1 MGYAL
6 ENRLVVCQTFPDAFA
21 DMRVARL
28 AAFFNAYR
36 ENILYLAASRRD
48 RAVLLTPGPY
58 NESYFE
64 HVYLAHYLGLTLVQG
79 DDLAVRDGEVFL
91 KTLTGLERV
100 AAIFRRVDS
109 DFCDPLE
116 FRGDSALGV
125 PGLVEAV
132 RAGGVVL
139 ANALGGGVIESPGDG
154 RLSAGAGRA
163 LLGEELKFPDI
174 ATIWCGTEWG
184 RKEALARL
192 AVRHAARRLRRP
204 AAILAQF
211 LRPAGRRHER
221 GGARQGRSAHQA
233 PRRNLG
239 GAGTRAFGHGAHLR
253 WRQASGRGRCRC
265 ASSPPGRPMAGW

>member
-1 MGYAL
+1 M
-6 ENRLVVCQTFPDAFA
+6 VSQTFPESFG

-28 AAFFNAYR
+28 AAFFNAYK
-36 ENILYLAASRRD
+36 ESVLSLGASRRD

-58 NESYFE
+58 NEAYFE
-64 HVYLAHYLGLTLVQG
+64 HVYLSHYLGLTLVQG

-139 ANALGGGVIESPGDG
+139 ANALGGGVIESPAMDAY
-154 RLSAGAGRA
+154 LPNIARA
-163 LLGEELKFPDI
+163 LPGEDLKIPDI
-174 ATIWCGTEWG
+174 STIWCGTEWG
-184 RKEALARL
+184 RGRWRGWMAPSCDAFDARPIFSRNPAPARRL
-192 AVRHAARRLRRP
+192 QSRGPRLFHPAAAAARR
-204 AAILAQF
+204 Q
-211 LRPAGRRHER
+211 
-221 GGARQGRSAHQA
+221 S
-233 PRRNLG
+233 G
-239 GAGTRAFGHGAHLR
+239 GAGSRPWAWRRCSKGKFG
-253 WRQASGRGRCRC
+253 ASRYPARLQPDAERLDGD
-265 ASSPPGRPMAGW
+265 AGD